1 MPFSCAAAPAVN
13 LRTRWRGRVWRGA
26 RPHQRTRRLN
36 TDSSART
43 NKSAK
48 QARAFDRVSDVVLQM
63 APPPPHHAPLR
74 TRRCRRRRPC
84 QTPCMFPSS
93 GSLPLLSS
101 QACRP
106 GSVSCHIHQRRRQR
120 RDKRRQ
126 RQKQGQRQQ
135 RQHRHRQWQR
145 QMQQQQQQ
153 EVRQQQQHQG
163 TSSNL
168 SAAAVKRWQ
177 LHPCRWL
184 RVCPLN
190 AFAAKGGQVTN
201 RQRDILSLGQGVS

>member
-13 LRTRWRGRVWRGA
+13 LRTRWRGRVWRGT

-48 QARAFDRVSDVVLQM
+48 KHVRLIVFLMSSCRW
-63 APPPPHHAPLR
+63 PPPPPLHAPLR

-135 RQHRHRQWQR
+135 RRHRQRQWQR
-145 QMQQQQQQ
+145 QMQQQQQ

-184 RVCPLN
+184 RVCPFN

-201 RQRDILSLGQGVS
+201 RPRGILSLGQGVS